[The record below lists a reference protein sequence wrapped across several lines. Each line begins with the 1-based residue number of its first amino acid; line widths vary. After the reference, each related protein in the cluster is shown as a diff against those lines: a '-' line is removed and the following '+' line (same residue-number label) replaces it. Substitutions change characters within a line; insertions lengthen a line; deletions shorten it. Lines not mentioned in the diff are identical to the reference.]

1 MPTLIRV
8 ATSQDAAAVAA
19 IYAPAVTDRSTS
31 FELTPPD
38 AAEMKRRIRKVL
50 EQYPWL
56 VVESSG
62 EVLGYVYATA
72 HRDRAAYR
80 WSVDTAVYI
89 GSDAHRR
96 GIGRAL
102 YTALLEIL
110 ALQGYRNA
118 YAGSTLPN
126 ESSVALHEA
135 MGFRKVGTYNR
146 VGYKFGQ
153 WHDVVWFERELAE
166 RIVDPPEPIAFP
178 LLANSRDV
186 KAALARAEGLL
197 R

>member
-1 MPTLIRV
+1 MSTVIRV
-8 ATSQDAAAVAA
+8 ATAQDAEAVAR

-38 AAEMKRRIRKVL
+38 AAEMGWRIQKVL

-56 VVESSG
+56 VVESLG
-62 EVLGYVYATA
+62 NVLGYVYATA

-89 GSDAHRR
+89 RSDAHRR

-102 YTALLEIL
+102 YTALMEIL

-118 YAGSTLPN
+118 YAGTTLPN
-126 ESSVALHEA
+126 DSSVALHEA
-135 MGFRKVGTYNR
+135 MGFRKVGTYER
-146 VGYKFGQ
+146 VGYKFGK

-166 RIVDPPEPIAFP
+166 RIVDPPEPVAFP
-178 LLANSRDV
+178 MLANRRDV
-186 KAALARAEGLL
+186 KAALARAERLL